1 MARQPS
7 LLEKAQASDKCLTK
21 EVKCYE
27 WTGIKG
33 NHAAGR
39 AKSMGDGEGKEQL
52 TLKTFRKSHRQT
64 FLPL

>member
-7 LLEKAQASDKCLTK
+7 LLEKAQASEKSLTK

-33 NHAAGR
+33 NNAAGR
-39 AKSMGDGEGKEQL
+39 AKSMGNGKGKEQL